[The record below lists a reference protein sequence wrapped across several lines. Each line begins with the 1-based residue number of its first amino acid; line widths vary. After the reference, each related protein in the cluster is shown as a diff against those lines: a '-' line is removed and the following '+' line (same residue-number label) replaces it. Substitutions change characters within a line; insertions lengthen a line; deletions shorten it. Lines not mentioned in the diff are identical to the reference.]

1 MMSIRKLTLKKTK
14 KPAFGTLGRH
24 LRWLSPIVAIALT
37 WSVGAALAQSVQ
49 RIAAIVNDEVIS
61 GYDLQQRMSLVLSS
75 SGIQPSPEALKRL
88 EPQVLRGLVD
98 ERLQLQ
104 EAQRQEIEVE
114 TREIAEAI
122 ADIGARNNLSPEQIE
137 NFLGQAGI
145 DFATLQ
151 RQVYAE
157 LAWNKLIGQRFGS
170 RIVISDEQVDSAYNR
185 FLENSSKPQYRVS
198 EIFLAVD
205 SPDQDEEVRR
215 TGQRLVE
222 QIIAGAPFDT
232 VAQQFSQASTAATGG
247 DVGWVQE
254 GQLAEELDSQLLK
267 MRPGSVS
274 APIRT
279 IGGYYILALLD
290 RRETAAGADAMKSK
304 VALKQIIIPLSP
316 EAARD
321 EISRALNKANRATS
335 QIRGCSNV
343 EQVAAQYPGAI
354 PGDFG
359 GMVAGNQLTENFRT
373 AVMALRKGEVSA
385 PIRSANGFHLLVV
398 CDKEEELYQL
408 PSRTDIQTR
417 LFNQQIG
424 MMQRRYLRDLR
435 RDAVVEVR

>member
-1 MMSIRKLTLKKTK
+1 MSKKDLRQPQGTFE
-14 KPAFGTLGRH
+14 KPAFSYLRARTLVP
-24 LRWLSPIVAIALT
+24 LLALLTAVSLSP
-37 WSVGAALAQSVQ
+37 ALAQSVQ

-75 SGIQPSPEALKRL
+75 SGLQPSPEALKRL
-88 EPQVLRGLVD
+88 EPQVLRTLVD

-104 EAQRQEIEVE
+104 EAERQEIEVD

-122 ADIGARNNLSPEQIE
+122 ADIGARNNLSPDQIE
-137 NFLGQAGI
+137 SFLGQAGI

-170 RIVISDEQVDSAYNR
+170 RVFISDEEVDSAYNR
-185 FLENSSKPQYRVS
+185 FLENSSKPQYRVA
-198 EIFLAVD
+198 EIFLSVD
-205 SPDQDEEVRR
+205 SPEQDEEVRR

-222 QIIAGAPFDT
+222 QIIAGAPFDA
-232 VAQQFSQASTAATGG
+232 VAQQFSQASTAASGG

-254 GQLAEELDSQLLK
+254 GQLAAELDEQLLK

-279 IGGYYILALLD
+279 IGGYYIIAVLD
-290 RRETAAGADAMKSK
+290 RRETAAGADAMRSK
-304 VALKQIIIPLSP
+304 ISLSQVLIPLSP
-316 EAARD
+316 EASQE
-321 EISRALNKANRATS
+321 EISRALNKAKRAES
-335 QIRGCSNV
+335 QIRGCGSV
-343 EQVAAQYPGAI
+343 ERVAEQFPGAL
-354 PGDFG
+354 
-359 GMVAGNQLTENFRT
+359 GNSIGTYTGSQLTENFRG
-373 AVMALRKGEVSA
+373 AVMALRTGEVSA
-385 PIRSANGFHLLVV
+385 PVRSASGFHLLVV
-398 CDKEEELYQL
+398 CDKEEELVQL
-408 PSRTDIQTR
+408 PSRRDIHNR

-424 MMQRRYLRDLR
+424 MMSRRYLRDLR